1 MAYQHILVAVDLS
14 EDSRLLVSK
23 ASLLA
28 QATGA
33 KLSLI
38 HIDVNYAELYTG

>member
-1 MAYQHILVAVDLS
+1 MAYKHILVAIDLS
-14 EDSRLLVSK
+14 QESQLIVNK
-23 ASLLA
+23 AADLA
-28 QATGA
+28 KALDA